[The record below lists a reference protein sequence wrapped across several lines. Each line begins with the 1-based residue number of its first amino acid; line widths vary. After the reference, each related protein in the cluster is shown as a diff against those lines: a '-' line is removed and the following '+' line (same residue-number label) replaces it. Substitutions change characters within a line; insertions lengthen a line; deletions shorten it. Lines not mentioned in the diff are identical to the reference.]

1 MSNKIHFKAPDL
13 NFRKTADPMMLR
25 STVGLDQGHVL
36 SEKIEAIAGESLNPI
51 WSSFI
56 SSTPSYLETSDLNFP
71 KTADPM
77 MLRST
82 GGLDQGH
89 VLSEKIEAIAGESL
103 NPIWS
108 SFISSTPPYLE
119 TSDSNFQK
127 TAQELML
134 DQEAQKI
141 AAHALLSLKNPSS
154 SYPNTSNPDQGLFLS
169 GPMLVRTESKPPQPT
184 NDEKCDP
191 LNPLLSKKVKGSK
204 APRPSTSYLYPAE
217 NSPNQNQNRLS
228 PKDANPQLMGIS
240 DREWFV
246 VGPLLRKK
254 LKCRGV
260 ARLALNS
267 ILLIAIN
274 GVAPESIPTKTNFSK
289 KSTVYYYFDLWQRQ
303 GTFEDALCLLADK
316 IQGPLQPYYRSL
328 LNNFKT
334 LSKGRVEP
342 LKVKMLRNLMSPAES
357 EEFQGITD
365 EEWILVEPLFS
376 KKHRNSLRSILN
388 SIFFILID
396 GSIGDEI
403 PLDPNFVTQNV
414 ACRNFF
420 NWRKTGTFEEV
431 LVQLIGVTQGSLQW
445 NYQNLLD
452 KLKANPYSKTG
463 HLPISK
469 FKIERAISRSST
481 ERRRKAGKEALSQG
495 SQLSYDFMNNDTP
508 PPKISKPNF
517 PEMTDLIMERPI
529 DGLNDCV
536 EKT

>member
-71 KTADPM
+71 KTADLM
-77 MLRST
+77 MPRST
-82 GGLDQGH
+82 GGLDRVH

-108 SFISSTPPYLE
+108 SFISSTPSYLE
-119 TSDSNFQK
+119 TSDSNFRK

-134 DQEAQKI
+134 DEETEKI
-141 AAHALLSLKNPSS
+141 AAHALLNLENPSS
-154 SYPNTSNPDQGLFLS
+154 SYPNTSNPDQGLFPS
-169 GPMLVRTESKPPQPT
+169 GSMLVRTESKLPQPT
-184 NDEKCDP
+184 NDEECDP

-246 VGPLLRKK
+246 VESLLRKK
-254 LKCRGV
+254 LESRGTR
-260 ARLALNS
+260 RLALNS

-274 GVAPESIPTKTNFSK
+274 GVKPTSIPTKTNFCK
-289 KSTVYYYFDLWQRQ
+289 KDRVYHYFDLWQRE
-303 GTFEDALCLLADK
+303 GTFEKALCLLADK
-316 IQGPLQPYYRSL
+316 TQGSLQPYYRSL
-328 LNNFKT
+328 LNNFQK
-334 LSKGRVEP
+334 LSKKQVKP
-342 LKVKMLRNLMSPAES
+342 LTVQMLRNLMSDAES

-365 EEWILVEPLFS
+365 EEWILVKPLFNKEYIS
-376 KKHRNSLRSILN
+376 SLRPILN
-388 SIFFILID
+388 SIFLILID
-396 GSIGDEI
+396 GFIGEEF
-403 PLDPNFVTQNV
+403 PSNPNFVPRDT
-414 ACRNFF
+414 ACKNFY
-420 NWRKTGTFEEV
+420 NWRKTGIFEEV
-431 LVQLIGVTQGSLQW
+431 LVELIGVTQGPLRS

-452 KLKANPYSKTG
+452 KFKANPYSKTG
-463 HLPISK
+463 PLPISK
-469 FKIERAISRSST
+469 FRTERAIWLSFCSM
-481 ERRRKAGKEALSQG
+481 ERRRN
-495 SQLSYDFMNNDTP
+495 SYDSMSNDTP

-517 PEMTDLIMERPI
+517 PEMTDLIMERPF
-529 DGLNDCV
+529 LPNV
-536 EKT
+536 LSS